1 MCFSW
6 SSSRHVPWFTDE
18 QQQQQQQTDSVFAH
32 LRTERVFVELG
43 IQNQHTAQTRRLR
56 PHTHT
61 LTHSRTHTNT
71 NPSKHP
77 LLRLSIPLCRH
88 TEGDSVAR
96 LPWKPC
102 RVYQPALPLAD
113 CGSHVF
119 VCVCECGEW
128 VCTCVGVCETVK
140 PIQGS
145 ALSCWRGRQKIGYTC
160 KKPIERRLALSPA
173 IKATISVLTC
183 RNTRRYFTR

>member
-1 MCFSW
+1 MFLL
-6 SSSRHVPWFTDE
+6 E
-18 QQQQQQQTDSVFAH
+18 QQQTCSLVYRRAAAADRLCLCTPEDGACFCWT
-32 LRTERVFVELG
+32 RT
-43 IQNQHTAQTRRLR
+43 QNQHTAQTRRLR

>member
-1 MCFSW
+1 MFPGLQTS
-6 SSSRHVPWFTDE
+6 SSSR
-18 QQQQQQQTDSVFAH
+18 QTLSLHTWGRSVFLLNSVHKTSTLHKHVGCA
-32 LRTERVFVELG
+32 
-43 IQNQHTAQTRRLR
+43 
-56 PHTHT
+56 HTHTLT

-77 LLRLSIPLCRH
+77 LLRLSIPLRRH

-96 LPWKPC
+96 LPWKPG

-119 VCVCECGEW
+119 VCVCVCGEW

-145 ALSCWRGRQKIGYTC
+145 ALSCWRGGEAKN
-160 KKPIERRLALSPA
+160 RLYVE
-173 IKATISVLTC
+173 KAYWAAPCFVSC
-183 RNTRRYFTR
+183 D